1 MLINKK
7 DTKTKRIEIIESKM
21 RERERERLVFLDSQF
36 RSHSF
41 DIFAELEGIL
51 SFLSIPSACNES

>member
-1 MLINKK
+1 MLINKR
-7 DTKTKRIEIIESKM
+7 DIKTKRIEIIESKM
-21 RERERERLVFLDSQF
+21 RESEPCASRFTRSCI

-41 DIFAELEGIL
+41 DIFVELEGIL